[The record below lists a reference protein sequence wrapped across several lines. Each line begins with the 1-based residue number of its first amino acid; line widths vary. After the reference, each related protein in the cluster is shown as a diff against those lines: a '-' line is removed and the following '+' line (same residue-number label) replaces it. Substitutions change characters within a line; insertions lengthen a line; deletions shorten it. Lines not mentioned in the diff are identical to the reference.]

1 MIQKAMETINYNV
14 NLKQA
19 AKVQALIL
27 IKKLTETIRI
37 ERLKLN
43 VKLSFKLEDNY
54 GFLTIINNIKK
65 ADDDMIK

>member
-14 NLKQA
+14 NLKQT

-27 IKKLTETIRI
+27 IKKLTGTIRI

-43 VKLSFKLEDNY
+43 VKFSFKKEDN
-54 GFLTIINNIKK
+54 
-65 ADDDMIK
+65 

>member
-14 NLKQA
+14 NLRQA

-27 IKKLTETIRI
+27 IKKLTGTIRI

-43 VKLSFKLEDNY
+43 VKFSFKKEDDSKFN
-54 GFLTIINNIKK
+54 TIVNNIDK
-65 ADDDMIK
+65 ADDEMIK

>member
-14 NLKQA
+14 NLRQP

-43 VKLSFKLEDNY
+43 VKFSFKKEEN
-54 GFLTIINNIKK
+54 
-65 ADDDMIK
+65 